1 MDEMKMPVDMY
12 EFLADEEKKRFDELS
27 AKVKAVEDNEIE
39 RKLRD
44 CVLAHVSLEDLDE
57 KGAYEIFYYCDLRDI
72 VIPLML
78 EYGAARVNEFV
89 IKIVAEIAETRK
101 LEAGARKREA
111 GEGNE

>member
-27 AKVKAVEDNEIE
+27 AKVKAFEDEEIE

-44 CVLAHVSLEDLDE
+44 CARMHTSLEELEDKGPYEVFYDWDL
-57 KGAYEIFYYCDLRDI
+57 KGK

-78 EYGAARVNEFV
+78 EYGAARVNDLV
-89 IKIVAEIAETRK
+89 LKIAEKIAET
-101 LEAGARKREA
+101 RKREA

>member
-27 AKVKAVEDNEIE
+27 AKVKAFEDEEIE

-44 CVLAHVSLEDLDE
+44 CVRLHTSLEELGK
-57 KGAYEIFYYCDLRDI
+57 KGSYKIFYDWDLRGI

-78 EYGAARVNEFV
+78 EYGADRVNGFV
-89 IKIVAEIAETRK
+89 LKIAEDIAETRK
-101 LEAGARKREA
+101 REAGAGDE
-111 GEGNE
+111 

>member
-27 AKVKAVEDNEIE
+27 AKVKAFEDEEIE

-44 CVLAHVSLEDLDE
+44 CARMHTSLEDLDE
-57 KGAYEIFYYCDLRDI
+57 KGAYEIFYDWSLRDK

-78 EYGAARVNEFV
+78 KYGADRVNKFV
-89 IKIVAEIAETRK
+89 IKIAAEIAETRK
-101 LEAGARKREA
+101 LEAGE
-111 GEGNE
+111 ENE

>member
-27 AKVKAVEDNEIE
+27 AKVKAVEDQEIE

-44 CVLAHVSLEDLDE
+44 SVRGYVSLGELDE
-57 KGAYEIFYYCDLRDI
+57 KGAYEIFYGCDLRDE

-78 EYGAARVNEFV
+78 EYGADRVNDFV
-89 IKIVAEIAETRK
+89 TKIAAEIAETRK
-101 LEAGARKREA
+101 LEAGED
-111 GEGNE
+111 NE